1 MQIFEAPLFRTVAAL
16 RSGKLEL
23 NQYLDE
29 ILDRIDRLENRIHA
43 LIPESGR
50 KGRLLREADALRR
63 RFPHPAR
70 RPPLYG
76 ILVGVKDIFRTDG
89 FPTRAGSKLP
99 AELFVGT
106 EAACVSRLHPLGVLI
121 LGKTVTT
128 EFAYR
133 EPGPTRNPHDLAHT
147 PGGSSSGSAA
157 AVAAGFCQLA
167 LGTQTIGSVIRPAS
181 YCGVVGYKPSYGRIS
196 TKGIVPFSKS
206 ADHVGLFSQD
216 VQGIRYVASML
227 CPGWKTPEGRHLG
240 KLPALGVP
248 EGPYLN
254 QASRESL
261 IAFERQV
268 KILADRGYVIKSVRA
283 FDKIE
288 GIAERHHK
296 MIAGEMARAHKKWFC
311 RYESLYRPQTAALI
325 REGEKVGAQEIKMA
339 RTAGQ
344 KLRVELETIM
354 AKHKLDLWASPA
366 ATGPAPKGLSSTGD
380 PSMNLPWTHAG
391 LPAVT
396 VPTFHGAK
404 ELPLGLQLVAPFMAD
419 ERLLLSAEGIADVVQ
434 QWVP

>member
-1 MQIFEAPLFRTVAAL
+1 MPTFEARLFLIAASL
-16 RSGKLEL
+16 RSGKLDL

-29 ILDRIDRLENRIHA
+29 ILDRIDKLENQIHA
-43 LIPESGR
+43 LVPESDR
-50 KGRLLREADALRR
+50 KGRLFREADTLRR
-63 RFPHPAR
+63 RFPYPAR

-99 AELFVGT
+99 AELFVGS
-106 EAACVSRLHPLGVLI
+106 EATCVSVLRALGVLI

-133 EPGPTRNPHDLAHT
+133 EPGPTRNPCDLAHT

-181 YCGVVGYKPSYGRIS
+181 YCGVVGYKPSYDRIS

-206 ADHVGLFSQD
+206 ADHVGFFSQD
-216 VQGIRYVASML
+216 VEGMRYVASIL
-227 CPGWKTPEGRHLG
+227 CRDWEKPESRQLG
-240 KLPALGVP
+240 NLPALGIP

-254 QASRESL
+254 LAPRESL
-261 IAFERQV
+261 IAFERQL
-268 KILADRGYVIKSVRA
+268 KILANRGYVIKRVRA
-283 FDKIE
+283 FDDIV

-296 MIAGEMARAHKKWFC
+296 MIAGEMARAHKKWFYQ
-311 RYESLYRPQTAALI
+311 YESRYMPQTAALI
-325 REGEKVGAQEIKMA
+325 REGRKVSVRDIKLA
-339 RTAGQ
+339 RSAGE

-354 AKHKLDLWASPA
+354 AKNEFDLWASPA
-366 ATGPAPKGLSSTGD
+366 ATGPAPEGLSSTGD
-380 PSMNLPWTHAG
+380 PAMNLPWTSGG

-396 VPTFHGAK
+396 VPTYHGAN

-419 ERLLLSAEGIADVVQ
+419 ERLLLWAEAIADIVKERDA
-434 QWVP
+434 